1 MSNQQLQQTADQPD
15 LSSEEI
21 KTFCPSACR
30 TGALAASCLC
40 CHFLQSPP
48 KFTARHFHKIKGFY
62 LEKLK
67 YDFSVF
73 SAI

>member
-1 MSNQQLQQTADQPD
+1 MSKQQLQLTAD

-30 TGALAASCLC
+30 TGAAATSCLC
-40 CHFLQSPP
+40 CHFVQSPP